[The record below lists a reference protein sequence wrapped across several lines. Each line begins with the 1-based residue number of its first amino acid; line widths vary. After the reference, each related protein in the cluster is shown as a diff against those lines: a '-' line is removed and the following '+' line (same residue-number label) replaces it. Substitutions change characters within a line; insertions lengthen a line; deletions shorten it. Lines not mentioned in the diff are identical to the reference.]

1 MFSAVHLTTDIA
13 KILQHVRFR
22 APGSTGRRN
31 TGVKSLCWGFQIA
44 RSHVVVHLADEPLC
58 SVDHLI
64 GVREHA
70 GRYKAA
76 SPARHEI
83 DCKPGST
90 AAGLTRSERHAATG
104 LQNSIRGALDSR
116 PSAPKS
122 TLQH

>member
-1 MFSAVHLTTDIA
+1 MTRISISNAALEGIFHERMKAFVECPPEMKIA
-13 KILQHVRFR
+13 IASVESKR
-22 APGSTGRRN
+22 
-31 TGVKSLCWGFQIA
+31 WGWMAITKPSDRIA
-44 RSHVVVHLADEPLC
+44 HPDC
-58 SVDHLI
+58 HLI

-90 AAGLTRSERHAATG
+90 AAGLTRSERHAATS

-116 PSAPKS
+116 P
-122 TLQH
+122 

>member
-1 MFSAVHLTTDIA
+1 MGPKQTCRPVGSMSPLPLPAQPVDATQALNLSAGVSNC
-13 KILQHVRFR
+13 KVSR
-22 APGSTGRRN
+22 GR
-31 TGVKSLCWGFQIA
+31 S
-44 RSHVVVHLADEPLC
+44 LADEPLC

-90 AAGLTRSERHAATG
+90 AAGLTRSERHAATS

-116 PSAPKS
+116 P
-122 TLQH
+122 